1 MTVGEGT
8 GKRRR
13 SADERLRDAIRSF
26 DERLREAIGDLDK
39 RMDEFA
45 DWVRGAEAELRDR
58 TGPDASA
65 LRKKL
70 AEARLRL
77 HELKTAS
84 EGGWEEVKSGA
95 QRICVDVR
103 TAWDRQ
109 RETRSDPPPDGSASD
124 TADRPDPER
133 DTAAPPG

>member
-1 MTVGEGT
+1 MEEGT
-8 GKRRR
+8 GRRR
-13 SADERLRDAIRSF
+13 RRADERLRDAIRGF
-26 DERLREAIGDLDK
+26 DERLRDAIRDLDK

-45 DWVRGAEAELRDR
+45 DWVRRAEAELRGR
-58 TGPDASA
+58 TGPEDSA
-65 LRKKL
+65 LRQKL

-103 TAWDRQ
+103 AAWDRQ
-109 RETRSDPPPDGSASD
+109 RETRSDPPPGGSASD
-124 TADRPDPER
+124 TAERPDAER
-133 DTAAPPG
+133 DTAGPSG

>member
-1 MTVGEGT
+1 MEEGT

-13 SADERLRDAIRSF
+13 SADERLRDAIRGF
-26 DERLREAIGDLDK
+26 DERLRDAIRDLDK

-45 DWVRGAEAELRDR
+45 DWVRKTEAELRDR

-65 LRKKL
+65 LRQKL

-103 TAWDRQ
+103 AAWDRQ
-109 RETRSDPPPDGSASD
+109 RETRSDHPPGGSASASD
-124 TADRPDPER
+124 TADPS
-133 DTAAPPG
+133 G

>member
-1 MTVGEGT
+1 MDEGT

-13 SADERLRDAIRSF
+13 SADERLRDAIRGF
-26 DERLREAIGDLDK
+26 DERLRDAIRDLDE

-45 DWVRGAEAELRDR
+45 DWVRRAEADLRGR
-58 TGPDASA
+58 TGPDDSA
-65 LRKKL
+65 LRQKL

-103 TAWDRQ
+103 AAWDRQ
-109 RETRSDPPPDGSASD
+109 REAKSDRAPGGSASD
-124 TADRPDPER
+124 TADPS
-133 DTAAPPG
+133 G

>member
-1 MTVGEGT
+1 M
-8 GKRRR
+8 
-13 SADERLRDAIRSF
+13 RDAIR
-26 DERLREAIGDLDK
+26 DLDE

-45 DWVRGAEAELRDR
+45 DWVRRTEADLRER
-58 TGPDASA
+58 TGPDDSE
-65 LRKKL
+65 LRQKL

-103 TAWDRQ
+103 AAWDRQ
-109 RETRSDPPPDGSASD
+109 RETRPDHPPGDSASD
-124 TADRPDPER
+124 TPDRPEAER
-133 DTAAPPG
+133 ERAGPSV